1 MMVIRY
7 EGEMKNDEKHGV
19 ATYRWPDSSMAVVK
33 YAYGEPVGEGARWS
47 ADRRRT
53 YRLEAGKK
61 VERIPLE
68 KAERIAARIAPVPRR
83 DSTGPAACH
92 AARIER

>member
-68 KAERIAARIAPVPRR
+68 KAERIAARLGLPAPPRTPR
-83 DSTGPAACH
+83 GGVESTSK
-92 AARIER
+92 